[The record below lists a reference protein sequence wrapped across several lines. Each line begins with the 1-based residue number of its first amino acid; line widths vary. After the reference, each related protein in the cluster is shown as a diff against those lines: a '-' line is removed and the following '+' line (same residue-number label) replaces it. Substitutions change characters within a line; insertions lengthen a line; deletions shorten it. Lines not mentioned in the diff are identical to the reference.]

1 MYAEGVTVRADGSI
15 ISILNRDRMMIAVG
29 MHSPLNG
36 GYYLIFS
43 LNRSKSAPP
52 SPTKVIKKVLNL
64 NGNLSDWFVFSP
76 ICPFYWNGYG
86 HCSPEAIEK
95 QQSLGATQNFPRN
108 ERNNISHLIERK
120 EYNLSLSFAFS
131 FHWRE
136 KFLSNG
142 TMSFHL
148 KLKRQEKKRN
158 RKSSSPYNNSK
169 NWKIKRNKYILNF

>member
-36 GYYLIFS
+36 GYYLFFS

-52 SPTKVIKKVLNL
+52 SPIKVIKKVLNL

-108 ERNNISHLIERK
+108 ERKKHFTFNRTKGIQFEFVLCLFIPLTRK
-120 EYNLSLSFAFS
+120 VSFKWNYVIPFEIKTTGKEEES
-131 FHWRE
+131 R
-136 KFLSNG
+136 
-142 TMSFHL
+142 
-148 KLKRQEKKRN
+148 KLFPIQQFQEME
-158 RKSSSPYNNSK
+158 
-169 NWKIKRNKYILNF
+169 NKAK